1 MSGTPATARSDD
13 AERARRRLYAEVLGL
28 DVELRFLRF
37 HHLYRKY
44 SPGQPRIPAGNP
56 GGGRW
61 SDGSST
67 AEDSV
72 VDDPIADQG
81 DEVPIEMIGGSGRRP
96 TPTVSVGTRE
106 MVATPGQVV
115 RLEVARAQARAAEA
129 AVREVDETWR
139 PRTSLTETVEGA
151 IAEAEA
157 RRSEAETHLME
168 LGGRYREPLDTA
180 RCLAPGGSRP
190 GWREPGA
197 GRGIETVD
205 RASFDRILSEL
216 LVGAR
221 EIQSRSSYD
230 GQSFLRSDGSRFG
243 VKWSNYN
250 GPTIDFTDDWF
261 FPSWRINKVH
271 LK

>member
-1 MSGTPATARSDD
+1 MA
-13 AERARRRLYAEVLGL
+13 
-28 DVELRFLRF
+28 
-37 HHLYRKY
+37 
-44 SPGQPRIPAGNP
+44 
-56 GGGRW
+56 
-61 SDGSST
+61 
-67 AEDSV
+67 
-72 VDDPIADQG
+72 
-81 DEVPIEMIGGSGRRP
+81 
-96 TPTVSVGTRE
+96 
-106 MVATPGQVV
+106 ATPGQVV

-129 AVREVDETWR
+129 ALRGIDKTWR
-139 PRTSLTETVEGA
+139 PRASMTETVEGA

-157 RRSEAETHLME
+157 RRSEAEAGLIE
-168 LGGRYREPLDTA
+168 RGGRYQEPLDTA
-180 RCLAPGGSRP
+180 QCPAPGGSRL

-205 RASFDRILSEL
+205 RASFDSILSEL

-221 EIQSRSSYD
+221 EIQSRSNYD

-243 VKWSNYN
+243 VRWSNYN